1 MQNENKKFV
10 NEYGYDKR
18 AVGVF
23 KSKDDLEDTLSDLK
37 KSAFDMDR
45 VSLITRHIE
54 DIEGAEEITEKHG
67 NEAKEGAAAGATAG
81 TVLGGLGGFLV
92 GVGVLAI
99 PGVGPLLA
107 AGVGIPAFASTLAGA
122 GIGAAAGG
130 IIGGLLGLGIPEE
143 RAKVYNERVKGGE
156 HLLMVNG
163 TADDLHRVQDIMRK
177 HNVEEFGIY
186 DAPDLIEAKPA
197 QRDVITEPAPRREPV
212 ATREVVTDT
221 RDIDRDGEPEVL
233 IVDERKDIR

>member
-1 MQNENKKFV
+1 ME
-10 NEYGYDKR
+10 
-18 AVGVF
+18 
-23 KSKDDLEDTLSDLK
+23 
-37 KSAFDMDR
+37 R

-54 DIEGAEEITEKHG
+54 DIEGAKEVTEKHG

-81 TVLGGLGGFLV
+81 TILGGVGGFLV

-130 IIGGLLGLGIPEE
+130 IIGGLVGLGIPEE

-163 TADDLHRVQDIMRK
+163 TEDDLHRARDIMRR
-177 HNVEEFGIY
+177 HNVDEFGIY
-186 DAPDLIEAKPA
+186 DAPDLIKAKPA
-197 QRDVITEPAPRREPV
+197 RTEVKAESAPRSERV
-212 ATREVVTDT
+212 VTREVLTDT
-221 RDIDRDGEPEVL
+221 RDIDRDGEPEVF
-233 IVDERKDIR
+233 IVEERKEVR